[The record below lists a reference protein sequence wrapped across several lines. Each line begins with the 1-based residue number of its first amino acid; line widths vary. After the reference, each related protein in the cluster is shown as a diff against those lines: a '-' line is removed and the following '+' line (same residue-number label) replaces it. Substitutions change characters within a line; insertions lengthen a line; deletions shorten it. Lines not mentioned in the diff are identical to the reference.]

1 MGEAKGAIVYNEPHS
16 EPFRRKEA
24 RVADS
29 LGWRKKF
36 AVLVPSTNTSV
47 QPEFDAM
54 RPPGVTNHISRIRI
68 PNIPLRDDAD
78 FQRLIDLIA
87 AAQDEAVDSAMS
99 CEPDRLVLGISAE
112 TFWDGLKASRELKQ
126 RLEDR
131 TRLPVSMGSEA
142 CDAAFKVLGIRRI
155 AVVTPYQPVGD
166 RNVVRFFEE
175 AGFEVRRIK
184 GLCCDSPVH
193 IAHVSE
199 AQLRDALVELDGDD
213 IDGLVQVGTNLAM
226 ARLAGSAGLWLKR
239 HVVAINTAI
248 YWHALR
254 SSGIEDRVAGF
265 GPLLERH

>member
-1 MGEAKGAIVYNEPHS
+1 M
-16 EPFRRKEA
+16 
-24 RVADS
+24 ADS

-78 FQRLIDLIA
+78 FQRLIELIA
-87 AAQDEAVDSAMS
+87 AAQDDAVDSVMS

-112 TFWDGLKASRELKQ
+112 TFWDGLKASRELKRQ
-126 RLEDR
+126 LEER
-131 TRLPVSMGSEA
+131 TRLPVSTGSEA
-142 CDAAFKVLGIRRI
+142 CDAAFAALGIQRI

-175 AGFEVRRIK
+175 SGYEVKRIR
-184 GLCCDSPVH
+184 GLRCESPVK

-199 AQLRDALVELDGDD
+199 AELRDALLELDGDD
-213 IDGLVQVGTNLAM
+213 IDALVQVGTNLAM
-226 ARLAGSAGLWLKR
+226 ARLAGSASLWMR
-239 HVVAINTAI
+239 RPVIAINTAI

-254 SSGIEDRVAGF
+254 SSGIDDRVAGW